1 LSIRHINYLILFY
14 LILFL
19 SIINIVSTGSLKI
32 FNAIIFL
39 FLLTSSILLILRSK
53 EFNIIN
59 FISNKT
65 LKPFVLIS
73 LFLFLNLISYS
84 RGISLSYLSFNWI
97 INWILLWSALFLF
110 IFQLFSYELSL
121 SYFHSIYIKLYNSLY
136 LYIIINLIFFLL
148 GFNQANN
155 IYGDHFHPSKIL
167 EYFGVEWSR
176 TLYPLAPGINSFG
189 VILGLSFLS
198 SFIIMLNQQK
208 YLYKLSYFIIFIISF
223 FMLLT
228 VDSRGPII
236 ISFILIVLHSFK
248 WMYKY
253 FKYILIIVP
262 ILPALL
268 VFITY
273 NLDTEIFDYFRRSNL
288 LLGGRE
294 VLWFEFYTYFKNFS
308 FMHFFG
314 YGIFGQAASGIS
326 SNYTYLF
333 TWEVMNPELI
343 TLHNTVLQTIT
354 DIGFIG
360 ISILLW
366 LLYLMIDY
374 FTSIINKNL
383 LLDNVAIKVA
393 LFSLIY
399 LVLIGATEVSINVY
413 NFYTFYIFVFT
424 CFYFLFLKKVFQ

>member
-1 LSIRHINYLILFY
+1 
-14 LILFL
+14 
-19 SIINIVSTGSLKI
+19 
-32 FNAIIFL
+32 
-39 FLLTSSILLILRSK
+39 
-53 EFNIIN
+53 
-59 FISNKT
+59 
-65 LKPFVLIS
+65 
-73 LFLFLNLISYS
+73 
-84 RGISLSYLSFNWI
+84 
-97 INWILLWSALFLF
+97 
-110 IFQLFSYELSL
+110 
-121 SYFHSIYIKLYNSLY
+121 
-136 LYIIINLIFFLL
+136 
-148 GFNQANN
+148 
-155 IYGDHFHPSKIL
+155 
-167 EYFGVEWSR
+167 
-176 TLYPLAPGINSFG
+176 
-189 VILGLSFLS
+189 
-198 SFIIMLNQQK
+198 
-208 YLYKLSYFIIFIISF
+208 
-223 FMLLT
+223 MLLT